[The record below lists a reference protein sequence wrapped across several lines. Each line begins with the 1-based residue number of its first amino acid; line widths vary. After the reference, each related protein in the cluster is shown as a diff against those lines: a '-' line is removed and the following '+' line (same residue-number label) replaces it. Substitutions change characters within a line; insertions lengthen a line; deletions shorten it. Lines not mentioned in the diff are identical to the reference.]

1 MPSLPHNIEKSA
13 FRRGEYVGYAA
24 GYVFRVERLTKPFT
38 AFGNWQARLARY
50 NPVSPHLSA
59 RVFYASTLADMGAK
73 LDAFAI
79 ETKANAI
86 VAIDA

>member
-1 MPSLPHNIEKSA
+1 MTSLPYNIEKSA
-13 FRRGEYVGYAA
+13 FRRGEYVGYSA
-24 GYVFRVERLTKPFT
+24 GYVFRVERSNSS
-38 AFGNWQARLARY
+38 FGNWQARLAQY
-50 NPVSPHLSA
+50 NPVNPRLSN
-59 RVFYASTLADMGAK
+59 RIFYAFTLVDLGAK

>member
-24 GYVFRVERLTKPFT
+24 GYVFRVERSSSS
-38 AFGNWQARLARY
+38 FGNWQARLAQY
-50 NPVSPHLSA
+50 NPVNPRLSN
-59 RVFYASTLADMGAK
+59 RIFYAFTLADLGAK

-86 VAIDA
+86 VAIDV